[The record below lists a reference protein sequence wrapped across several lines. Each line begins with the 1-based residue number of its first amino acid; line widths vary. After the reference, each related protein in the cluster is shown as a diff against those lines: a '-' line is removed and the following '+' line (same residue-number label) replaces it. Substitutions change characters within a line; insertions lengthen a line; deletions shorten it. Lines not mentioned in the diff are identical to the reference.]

1 MIAPPEVCGPHY
13 ARDAVARSWRWS
25 SFAPSVRLGE
35 EEGCGSGFAL
45 DRLETL
51 SCAEGQ
57 PR

>member
-35 EEGCGSGFAL
+35 EEG
-45 DRLETL
+45 
-51 SCAEGQ
+51 
-57 PR
+57 